1 MLGKKF
7 LCSSILCF
15 STLFANDCSPYY
27 NPDKFY
33 EAPEYL
39 QELMD
44 TSLKGKALFGEVS
57 EYKSLDF
64 IKDSSNKYTN
74 KSIRL
79 KDYKFPKQ
87 SGLYSYKIKNK
98 NIDEIE
104 ISTVNLYRYT
114 DVEIAEEINNDFE
127 GFWSDWIEDGYE
139 MQLVPEQILLKYN
152 DKYFT
157 FSVFIYGVKGDTT
170 RLEGTSIKY
179 WMKDYTV
186 QVNEYIECSKRRS
199 NLITS
204 SQR

>member
-7 LCSSILCF
+7 LFSSVLCF

-39 QELMD
+39 QDLLD
-44 TSLKGKALFGEVS
+44 TSLRGKNLFGEVS

-64 IKDSSNKYTN
+64 TKNSDNKYTN
-74 KSIRL
+74 KSIEL
-79 KDYKFPKQ
+79 KDYKFPKKN
-87 SGLYSYKIKNK
+87 GLYSYKIKNK

-104 ISTVNLYRYT
+104 IATVNLYRYT

-139 MQLVPEQILLKYN
+139 MQLIPEQILLKYN

-179 WMKDYTV
+179 WMKDYTK
-186 QVNEYIECSKRRS
+186 QVNEYIECSKRS
-199 NLITS
+199 N
-204 SQR
+204 